1 MVKDHNIFAVIHIHF
16 KKNVTSDE
24 IKNRIYEDLKK
35 YVNEKSKKPNIGKMN
50 ETKSG
55 MQVTSSDASIT
66 LGFQKDNAHV
76 VIDSFDSSK
85 ILLDVDKTLNKILI
99 LLDSSEQKI
108 GQVMSTLSKTIP
120 IKKDPLMK
128 LINRESLAE
137 FSSQMKKS
145 FKPRAI
151 HLTAGIE
158 EISGKEQEF
167 SLMFS
172 HDEDEL
178 ELELTIE
185 TRSSGV
191 IPLDLLVKSNKT
203 INAYKKKVFTIGN
216 EWKNLK
222 GILDLVTL
230 PESDS
235 DNLHQLESW
244 KYRQRLR
251 RAQKKFLLALAQKS
265 LREEVV
271 HLYDMIEQLQKQSKQ
286 KQVVGRNEG
295 DDVYDMHKKML
306 EKEHMNKIVAIDI
319 ENKEIVGYGNTPE
332 EAFFDAKMS
341 KPEKDQFYFR
351 KVGSPYVEIL

>member
-16 KKNVTSDE
+16 KKNVTSEE

-55 MQVTSSDASIT
+55 MQVSSPDASIT

-76 VIDSFDSSK
+76 IIDSFDSSK

-128 LINRESLAE
+128 LINREALAE

-185 TRSSGV
+185 TRSYGI

-203 INAYKKKVFTIGN
+203 INAYKKKVFT
-216 EWKNLK
+216 
-222 GILDLVTL
+222 
-230 PESDS
+230 
-235 DNLHQLESW
+235 
-244 KYRQRLR
+244 
-251 RAQKKFLLALAQKS
+251 ALGM
-265 LREEVV
+265 RGE
-271 HLYDMIEQLQKQSKQ
+271 
-286 KQVVGRNEG
+286 
-295 DDVYDMHKKML
+295 
-306 EKEHMNKIVAIDI
+306 
-319 ENKEIVGYGNTPE
+319 T
-332 EAFFDAKMS
+332 
-341 KPEKDQFYFR
+341 
-351 KVGSPYVEIL
+351 